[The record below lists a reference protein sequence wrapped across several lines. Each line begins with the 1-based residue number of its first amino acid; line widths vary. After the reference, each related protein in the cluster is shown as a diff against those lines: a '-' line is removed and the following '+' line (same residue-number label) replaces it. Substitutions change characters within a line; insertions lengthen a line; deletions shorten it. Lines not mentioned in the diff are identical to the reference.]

1 MENVTPWGLFW
12 TAFFG
17 CLPATLPIMLGQILT
32 HRRQMAELRL
42 NTRLTAQTQVV
53 SLEAASKVSETADKV
68 DSATRA
74 QASTASAAATIA
86 KSAAKEAKAEK
97 EEAKVAAHTT
107 VRAVERLSV
116 DVVQLKEIVNGYL
129 TERMAAAHKA
139 GYAMGAHDEIV
150 KKVDDHAQRIIGV
163 ETKLD
168 RIEGKLETI
177 LVKSP
182 MSGEAI

>member
-1 MENVTPWGLFW
+1 MESVNPWAVFW
-12 TAFFG
+12 GAFFT
-17 CLPATLPIMLGQILT
+17 ALPIVLTQILS
-32 HRRQMAELRL
+32 HMRQMAEIRA
-42 NTRLTAQTQVV
+42 NTRLTVQTQAVTV
-53 SLEAASKVSETADKV
+53 EAAEKITETASKV

-74 QASTASAAATIA
+74 QVSTASAAATIA